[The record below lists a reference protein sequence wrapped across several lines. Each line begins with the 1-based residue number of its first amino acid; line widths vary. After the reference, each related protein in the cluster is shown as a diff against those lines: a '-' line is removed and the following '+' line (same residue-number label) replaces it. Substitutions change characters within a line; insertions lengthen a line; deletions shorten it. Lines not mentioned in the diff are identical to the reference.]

1 MQSLLHEVTTM
12 IFLNVS
18 SKQYENRAEKVIFF
32 TFPEKWNKIFY

>member
-1 MQSLLHEVTTM
+1 M

-18 SKQYENRAEKVIFF
+18 FKQYENREKKVIFF